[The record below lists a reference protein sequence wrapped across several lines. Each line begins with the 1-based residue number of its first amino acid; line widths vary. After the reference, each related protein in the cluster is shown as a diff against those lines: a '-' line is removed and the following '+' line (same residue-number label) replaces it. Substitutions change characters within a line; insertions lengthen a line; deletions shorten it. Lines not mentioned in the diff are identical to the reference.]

1 MIKARVNYS
10 LRAHSV
16 YIRNT
21 IRYRLARFLV
31 VFAALMYAGFTLLS
45 LMMALT
51 NNKTYIEYILFMTL
65 FFIVFIASVLRLL
78 MFNPEKH
85 YRKYSERFKNVK
97 YDVEITENN
106 ISIDLISDN
115 YKKKAVYDISQITA
129 AREFMGYFILSISDA
144 DQIMFAS
151 ADIKEGTADELRK
164 FLKAKLG
171 KKYTR
176 KDKWI

>member
-85 YRKYSERFKNVK
+85 YRKY
-97 YDVEITENN
+97 
-106 ISIDLISDN
+106 
-115 YKKKAVYDISQITA
+115 
-129 AREFMGYFILSISDA
+129 
-144 DQIMFAS
+144 
-151 ADIKEGTADELRK
+151 
-164 FLKAKLG
+164 
-171 KKYTR
+171 
-176 KDKWI
+176 

>member
-1 MIKARVNYS
+1 MIKAKVDYS

-21 IRYRLARFLV
+21 VRYRLARFLV

-51 NNKTYIEYILFMTL
+51 NNKIYVEYILFMTL

-78 MFNPEKH
+78 LFNPEKH
-85 YRKYSERFKNVK
+85 YQKYSERFTNVK
-97 YDVEITENN
+97 YEVS
-106 ISIDLISDN
+106 ISEQSVAIDLDSDN
-115 YKKKAVYDISQITA
+115 YRKKAVYDISQVTA
-129 AREFMGYFILSISDA
+129 AREFMGYFILSISDV
-144 DQIMFAS
+144 DQFMFAS
-151 ADIKEGTADELRK
+151 TDITEGTADELRK
-164 FLKAKLG
+164 FLKDKLG